1 ALTIFVRTITVFFIH
16 KADEMAKKG
25 NYKGIERAHLLAM
38 SLQALRVMIP
48 TLIISLISATAVQ
61 NFLSSIPEVITR
73 GLQIGG
79 GIIVVVGYAMVINMM
94 DVPYL
99 KPFMYAGF
107 LFAAFTNFNLVGFG
121 ALGLIAAMIYLQL
134 KYNGQ
139 PQVAAAPAGVVFDDD
154 DDDLDA

>member
-1 ALTIFVRTITVFFIH
+1 
-16 KADEMAKKG
+16 MAKKG

-61 NFLSSIPEVITR
+61 HFLSSIPEVITR

-121 ALGLIAAMIYLQL
+121 ALGLIAALLYLQL

-139 PQVAAAPAGVVFDDD
+139 PQVATTPAGSSVVYDDDD